1 MSETYQFKLPFI
13 EASQAQ
19 KHVTVN
25 EALARLDAFAQLRV
39 QSRIQPEPASP
50 IDGQSYIVPAGAGGG
65 WVGQDNAVA
74 LYSNGGWIFAPAQNG
89 WIAWVLDEAAEV
101 RFEGATWNNTDVLAN
116 PDLGSIDVNTIEFDH
131 VLTAGSFNMTSVV
144 IPNNAVV
151 FGMSGRVVQ
160 AINGPSAF
168 RVGVE
173 TSQSRYGTG
182 LGVALNDAYVRVTSK
197 PQAYYEDT
205 PLRISQ
211 EGGVDFVDGV
221 IRLCVHQV
229 ILTPPAAV

>member
-1 MSETYQFKLPFI
+1 MSETYQFKLPLL
-13 EASQAQ
+13 EAAQAQ

-25 EALARLDAFAQLRV
+25 EALSRLDSFAQLRV
-39 QSRIQPEPASP
+39 QSRSQAEPAIP
-50 IDGQSYIVPAGAGGG
+50 IDGQAYIVPAGASGG
-65 WVGQDNAVA
+65 WAGQDTAVA
-74 LYSNGGWIFAPAQNG
+74 LFSNGGWVFAPAQDG

-101 RFEGATWNNTDVLAN
+101 RFEGAIWDNTAFFVN
-116 PDLGSIDVNTIEFDH
+116 PNLGSIDITTIEFDH
-131 VLTAGSFNMTSVV
+131 VLTAGSFNLTSVV

-151 FGMSGRVVQ
+151 FGMSGRVIQ
-160 AINGPSAF
+160 AINGPSAY

-197 PQAYYEDT
+197 PQAYYADT

-211 EGGVDFVDGV
+211 EGGIDFVGGV
-221 IRLCVHQV
+221 IRLCIHQA